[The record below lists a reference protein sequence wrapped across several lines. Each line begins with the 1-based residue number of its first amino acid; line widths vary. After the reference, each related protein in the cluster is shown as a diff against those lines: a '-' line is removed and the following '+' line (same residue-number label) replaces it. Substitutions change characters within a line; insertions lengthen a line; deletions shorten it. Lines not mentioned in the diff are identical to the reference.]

1 MAIALTQ
8 TAFNPIT
15 GVFGSG
21 NVQIFGGQGTTT
33 GSYTWTVPPGV
44 AKVRVRVW
52 SAGGSNAGSGGGFA
66 MKTIYDLSGVTSV
79 AVTVGA
85 GSTSSNGGTS
95 SFGSYVSVTGG
106 GTNGG
111 AVGASTSGD
120 INYSGGLGAS
130 GNGGGG
136 VGSLFGNGGG
146 TTSVYGQ
153 SGGSGGGAMNNTPS
167 SPLSGGAGL
176 FGSGGMYLSSGSAAG
191 IVTPSTGL
199 VGQFSI
205 DFIGTGGGGAFYQS
219 GANGGGGGYA
229 GSGGYPGGGAGSG
242 TSGNSSGAGM
252 VIVEW

>member
-52 SAGGSNAGSGGGFA
+52 SAGGANSGSGGGFA
-66 MKTIYDLSGVTSV
+66 MKTIYDLSGVSTV

-95 SFGSYVSVTGG
+95 SFGAYVSVTGG
-106 GTNGG
+106 GVNGG

-120 INYSGGLGAS
+120 VNYSGGS
-130 GNGGGG
+130 GTSGFGGGG

-146 TTSVYGQ
+146 NNGTFGQ
-153 SGGSGGGAMNNTPS
+153 SGASGGGAMNSTVS
-167 SPLSGGAGL
+167 GTYSGGAGL
-176 FGSGGMYLSSGSAAG
+176 FGSAGQYVSSGSAVAL
-191 IVTPSTGL
+191 ITPTSGL
-199 VGQFSI
+199 AGQFSI
-205 DFIGTGGGGAFYQS
+205 DFIGTGGGGSYSQS
-219 GANGGGGGYA
+219 GANGGGGGFQ

-242 TSGNSSGAGM
+242 TIGQSSGAGM